1 MYWQD
6 VRVVRCQIGMMSD
19 WEDVR
24 VAEQQ
29 GLARY
34 GNGKMSGWQYVR
46 LGSCQIGRMPDQ
58 QDVGGRDVRGQDVI
72 SARHQRMMLEWR
84 DVGMAR
90 CWRVK
95 MPGVSLARCLIGK
108 MADWQDVGLAYVRL
122 AGCGI
127 GICQISRCQD
137 DRLTEVGLER
147 GQISRGQDGK
157 MSGL

>member
-1 MYWQD
+1 MDRVVYWQD

-24 VAEQQ
+24 VSDQQ

-34 GNGKMSGWQYVR
+34 GNGKMSGRQYVR
-46 LGSCQIGRMPDQ
+46 LGSCQIGSMPDRQ
-58 QDVGGRDVRGQDVI
+58 DVRGREVRMAGRHI
-72 SARHQRMMLEWR
+72 SKTSED

-108 MADWQDVGLAYVRL
+108 MADWQDVGLVYVRL

-127 GICQISRCQD
+127 GICQIGRCQD

-147 GQISRGQDGK
+147 GQISSGQDGK